1 MASKKKRRWRRM
13 ISGWLHPFR
22 EPPKKKKDPTNFY
35 VVIDRLMVPLSVVG
49 KPPRMEHVVEQ
60 LERQDHLSPE

>member
-35 VVIDRLMVPLSVVG
+35 VVIDRLMVPAIRSG
-49 KPPRMEHVVEQ
+49 EAARMEHVVEQ
-60 LERQDHLSPE
+60 LQRQDHLSPE